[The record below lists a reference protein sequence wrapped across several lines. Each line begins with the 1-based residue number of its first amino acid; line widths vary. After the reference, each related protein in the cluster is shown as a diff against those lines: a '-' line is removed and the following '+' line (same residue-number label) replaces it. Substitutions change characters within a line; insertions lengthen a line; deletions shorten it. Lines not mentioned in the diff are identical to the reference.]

1 MKKFFTDLPARI
13 VKLFTDRKIW
23 VRQVAVTGIACA
35 TAWQIGDL
43 VLKRGGLV
51 AAIVCG
57 LSIRVS
63 LHKSVREGFGQIVG
77 TAIGASVALLS
88 VWLFHFGFISVGI
101 TVVLS
106 SVVARGL
113 HLGEVASVNVPVTAL
128 IVIGPG
134 LSESTAAT
142 RLISTLIGA
151 ATAIIFS
158 YFSHPK
164 TPAGRAVDQI
174 SSLATRSAKLL
185 GVMSEG
191 VASGY
196 NQEEA
201 GEWLAKARLLVE
213 EIPTVRAQ
221 ALEAKSFARWFPTAE
236 KDEAEELY
244 IRGVAVEHT
253 VVQVRTI
260 ARTLFDSVVDGG
272 LMEHTQRQIALALSA
287 ASFAITSK
295 VEELKLD
302 DGHEGSDAAAEEVRI
317 AGAHLAEALIEEAG
331 EVSSEQLVRS
341 ISLVSNIERIADSLD
356 ESSPALHD
364 VKTPDEPASHKVMA
378 VSPID
383 QTTKLTRRLLRPFRK
398 KAKSAKKAK

>member
-1 MKKFFTDLPARI
+1 MKRFFIDLPKRI
-13 VKLFTDRKIW
+13 VRLFTDRKIW
-23 VRQVAVTGIACA
+23 VRQVAVTGLACA
-35 TAWQIGDL
+35 VAWQIGDL
-43 VLKRGGLV
+43 ALRRGGLV

-88 VWLFHFGFISVGI
+88 VWLFHFGFISVGV
-101 TVVLS
+101 TVVLC

-151 ATAIIFS
+151 STAIVFS

-174 SSLATRSAKLL
+174 SSLASRAAMLL
-185 GVMSEG
+185 GKMSEG
-191 VASGY
+191 VAAGY
-196 NQEEA
+196 TQKDA

-213 EIPTVRAQ
+213 EIPKVRAQ
-221 ALEAKSFARWFPTAE
+221 ALEAKSFARWFPTAQ

-260 ARTLFDSVVDGG
+260 ARTLFDSVVEGG
-272 LMEHTQRQIALALSA
+272 LADSTQRQIAEALSA
-287 ASFAITSK
+287 ASFAISTK
-295 VEELKLD
+295 VEEIEAEEHS
-302 DGHEGSDAAAEEVRI
+302 GASDAATEDARI

-341 ISLVSNIERIADSLD
+341 ISLVSNIDRIADSLD
-356 ESSPALHD
+356 ESSPALKD
-364 VKTPDEPASHKVMA
+364 VKTPDEPASNKVMA

-383 QTTKLTRRLLRPFRK
+383 QTTKLTRRIVRPFRK
-398 KAKSAKKAK
+398 KPKKLQ

>member
-1 MKKFFTDLPARI
+1 MKKFFSDLPARV

-23 VRQVAVTGIACA
+23 VRQVAVTGLACA
-35 TAWQIGDL
+35 SAWQVGDL
-43 VLKRGGLV
+43 ILKRGGLV

-63 LHKSVREGFGQIVG
+63 LHKSVREGFGQIIG

-88 VWLFHFGFISVGI
+88 VWLFHFGFISVGV
-101 TVVLS
+101 TVVLC

-134 LSESTAAT
+134 LSGSTAAS
-142 RLISTLIGA
+142 RLSSTLIGA
-151 ATAIIFS
+151 AIAIVFS

-164 TPAGRAVDQI
+164 TPAGRTIDQI
-174 SSLATRSAKLL
+174 STLATRAAALL
-185 GVMSEG
+185 GKMSEG
-191 VASGY
+191 VAAGY
-196 NQEEA
+196 NQDEA

-213 EIPTVRAQ
+213 EIPQVRAQ

-236 KDEAEELY
+236 KDVAEELY

-272 LMEHTQRQIALALSA
+272 LMEHPQRQIALALSA
-287 ASFAITSK
+287 ASYAITSK
-295 VEELKLD
+295 VEDLIGD
-302 DGHEGSDAAAEEVRI
+302 DGHEGSDSAAEDVRI

-341 ISLVSNIERIADSLD
+341 ISLVTNIDRIADSLD
-356 ESSPALHD
+356 ESSPALKE
-364 VKTPDEPASHKVMA
+364 VKTPDEPASNKVMA

-383 QTTKLTRRLLRPFRK
+383 QTTKLTRRILRPFRK
-398 KAKSAKKAK
+398 RKK

>member
-134 LSESTAAT
+134 LSESTATT

-164 TPAGRAVDQI
+164 TPAGRTIDQI
-174 SSLATRSAKLL
+174 STLATRAAALL
-185 GVMSEG
+185 GKMSEG
-191 VASGY
+191 VAAGY
-196 NQEEA
+196 NQDEA

-213 EIPTVRAQ
+213 EIPQVRAQ

-236 KDEAEELY
+236 KDVAEELY

-260 ARTLFDSVVDGG
+260 ARTLFDSVVDGD
-272 LMEHTQRQIALALSA
+272 LMEHPQRQIALALSA
-287 ASFAITSK
+287 ASYAITSK
-295 VEELKLD
+295 VEDLKGD
-302 DGHEGSDAAAEEVRI
+302 DGHEGSDSAAEDVRI

-341 ISLVSNIERIADSLD
+341 ISLVTNIDRIADSLD
-356 ESSPALHD
+356 ESSPALKE
-364 VKTPDEPASHKVMA
+364 VKTPDEPASNKVMA

-383 QTTKLTRRLLRPFRK
+383 QTTKLTRRILRPFRK
-398 KAKSAKKAK
+398 RKK